1 VYKKNVASSSFP
13 RAAYAA
19 VLRCAVAAL
28 PLLGAL
34 AIAPTGVGGAA
45 IAAAAATPRPAIL
58 SIKVSTPKGF
68 PLPASGAR
76 VVVSVHVRNATK
88 CTFLR
93 QRRAFSSLYPLK
105 TVRCASGHA
114 KVTVPPIGNVYK
126 APVHLTYA
134 VRAYGAGSRSVQRSV
149 KVAQAAAASK
159 PSPTTT
165 KPTASL
171 SLSSS
176 SVPWTGGS
184 VVLSYSSSNATSC
197 SLSSTPAFEASSNP
211 LSVACNGTYSANVP
225 PSTSQQS
232 WTFTFTAEN
241 ASGTASS
248 SQTLTELGARTSPS
262 WSGYV
267 VPSSSALVTNVSGQ
281 WTVPTLNCAVT
292 PNADGSI
299 WVGIGGFGW
308 PTGGSSGT
316 LLQTGIGMHCANG
329 SPQYDGWFEE
339 FPSIPNHSEVF
350 TGFPVSAG
358 DSIEASV
365 YQGSNG
371 NWVTRVDDLTTGL
384 SGWMI
389 TGEAWGVGSDSG
401 STFSD
406 QGSTAGLSYSGGYT
420 AEWIVEAPTVQG
432 SVASLV
438 DYGSV
443 SFGNLRT
450 SLPSWS
456 LTADESEAIE
466 QNGTVVSTPSP
477 PGTDGFSVS
486 YTG

>member
-1 VYKKNVASSSFP
+1 MATSSFP
-13 RAAYAA
+13 RAAYTA
-19 VLRCAVAAL
+19 VLRSTVAAL
-28 PLLGAL
+28 PLLVAL
-34 AIAPTGVGGAA
+34 ALAPAGVGGAGT
-45 IAAAAATPRPAIL
+45 AAAAATRRPVIL
-58 SIKVSTPKGF
+58 SIGISTPKGL

-76 VVVSVHVRNATK
+76 VVVSVRVRNATR

-114 KVTVPPIGNVYK
+114 KVTVPPIANLYK
-126 APVHLTYA
+126 KPVHLTYA
-134 VRAYGAGSRSVQRSV
+134 VRAYGTGSRSVRRSV
-149 KVAQAAAASK
+149 KVAQAAAASQ
-159 PSPTTT
+159 
-165 KPTASL
+165 PTASL

-184 VVLSYSSSNATSC
+184 VVLSFSSSNATSC
-197 SLSSTPAFEASSNP
+197 SLSSTPAFGTASNP
-211 LSVACNGTYSANVP
+211 LSVACKGTYTANVP

-232 WTFTFTAEN
+232 WTFTFTAKN
-241 ASGTASS
+241 ASGHSAST
-248 SQTLTELGARTSPS
+248 SQTLTELGVQISPN

-267 VPSSSALVTNVSGQ
+267 VPSSSALLTDVSGQ

-292 PNADGSI
+292 PNASGSI
-299 WVGIGGFGW
+299 WVGIGGVER

-316 LLQTGIGMHCANG
+316 LLQTGVNIECVNG
-329 SPQYDGWFEE
+329 SPQYAGWFEE
-339 FPSIPNHSEVF
+339 YPSIPNFSKDF
-350 TGFPVSAG
+350 AGFPVSAG

-365 YQGSNG
+365 FQTSTGS
-371 NWVTRVDDLTTGL
+371 WTTRLDDLTTGS
-384 SGWMI
+384 SGWMV
-389 TGEAWGVGSDSG
+389 TGEDWGVGSDSG

-456 LTADESEAIE
+456 LTADESMAMG
-466 QNGTVVSTPSP
+466 QNGTVVSTPSLP
-477 PGTDGFSVS
+477 VNGGFSVS